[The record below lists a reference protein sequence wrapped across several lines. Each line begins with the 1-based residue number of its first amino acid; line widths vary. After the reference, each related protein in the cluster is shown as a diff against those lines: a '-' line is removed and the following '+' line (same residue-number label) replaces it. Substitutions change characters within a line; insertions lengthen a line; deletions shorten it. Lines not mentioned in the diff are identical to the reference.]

1 MQLIKRLLNVCQ
13 DRILDLLELI
23 FDLAVL
29 FLIHFYLFKDK
40 VALTAAG
47 VHENI
52 CLGTPSKLIY
62 TWLNYLIETCK
73 VLSEQLFLVLVD
85 EQDNVIVVAHNQHH
99 ILTQLPESVSFRI
112 LTRQRRWDLQR
123 VEGLHFIPILH
134 LDQIPQELGAKVA
147 REKASHFILLEK
159 WVSLQDGVLLSL

>member
-85 EQDNVIVVAHNQHH
+85 EKDDIVVVTDDEHH
-99 ILTQLPESVSFRI
+99 ILTQLSQPISLRV
-112 LTRQRRWDLQR
+112 LTRER
-123 VEGLHFIPILH
+123 
-134 LDQIPQELGAKVA
+134 
-147 REKASHFILLEK
+147 
-159 WVSLQDGVLLSL
+159 

>member
-1 MQLIKRLLNVCQ
+1 MQLIKCLLNVCQ
-13 DRILDLLELI
+13 DRVLDLLELI
-23 FDLAVL
+23 FNLTVL

-73 VLSEQLFLVLVD
+73 VLFEQLFLVLVD

-99 ILTQLPESVSFRI
+99 IFTQLP
-112 LTRQRRWDLQR
+112 
-123 VEGLHFIPILH
+123 
-134 LDQIPQELGAKVA
+134 
-147 REKASHFILLEK
+147 
-159 WVSLQDGVLLSL
+159 